1 MKKVII
7 ELTEA
12 ARAYVE
18 LNINMQDKLD
28 TSNGRSSTKKTPLQP
43 A

>member
-7 ELTEA
+7 EFTEA

-18 LNINMQDKLD
+18 LNIYVGQFRHI
-28 TSNGRSSTKKTPLQP
+28 SW
-43 A
+43 